1 MKVER
6 LNEVDVGAFLDFSD
20 SLYAPAFRT
29 ENKRELRE
37 VLEGKHPLSHYFRV
51 TPLVVKEA
59 DQIVCRAVVT
69 CYPDDTTA
77 YLGYFQSENN
87 QHPY

>member
-20 SLYAPAFRT
+20 SLYARAFRT

-37 VLEGKHPLSHYFRV
+37 VLEGKHTLSHYSRSQRGRSNHM
-51 TPLVVKEA
+51 P
-59 DQIVCRAVVT
+59 CRCDV
-69 CYPDDTTA
+69 
-77 YLGYFQSENN
+77 LSG
-87 QHPY
+87 